1 MMEYYTILSKK
12 IQKFKIK
19 HLKKLGQA
27 LDIVGKPLMVE
38 IFQRWFFVIS
48 RIKLGEILDFESFL
62 SLEINFKI

>member
-1 MMEYYTILSKK
+1 
-12 IQKFKIK
+12 
-19 HLKKLGQA
+19 LGQA

>member
-1 MMEYYTILSKK
+1 MEYYTILSKK

-38 IFQRWFFVIS
+38 IFQR
-48 RIKLGEILDFESFL
+48 
-62 SLEINFKI
+62 